1 MARREKVLSLLA
13 EDMESVLSTHME
25 AHNHLYLQIQG
36 FFMHVAH
43 INLCRC

>member
-25 AHNHLYLQIQG
+25 AHNYL
-36 FFMHVAH
+36 
-43 INLCRC
+43 